1 MRPLVGRN
9 LLRRRQLDEPPTMAG
24 SGTPS
29 ILIVQ
34 TNCDLIEN
42 WSVWTSRMPIL
53 ELGAATLVV
62 GFAIIVTSDESDGAS
77 KAAEKALE
85 AARRLPHG
93 AARIE
98 VQHAP

>member
-1 MRPLVGRN
+1 MSSSISCVAVSLMS
-9 LLRRRQLDEPPTMAG
+9 RQRWMAA
-24 SGTPS
+24 GTPS

-53 ELGAATLVV
+53 ELGAATLVM